1 MVVKFGDMSMQFV
14 PVTFS
19 ILNLQHLWRMITTTI
34 SSFRIFH
41 HSFCCRHAHHPTP
54 FVVQLDTVHLQ
65 TGYRD
70 YSLVMVL
77 KEGKC
82 GGFLVLTPI
91 HTLSMHA

>member
-14 PVTFS
+14 LVTFS
-19 ILNLQHLWRMITTTI
+19 ILNLQHLWRMIMTTI

-41 HSFCCRHAHHPTP
+41 HPFHAHHPTP

-70 YSLVMVL
+70 YSLIMVL
-77 KEGKC
+77 K
-82 GGFLVLTPI
+82 GGGGGGGMWWLPCTDT
-91 HTLSMHA
+91 HSH